1 MGDDGFIRR
10 QYSALR
16 RPVYYADVTT
26 YTGEVVKKFTEVQE
40 GDNSPGGVKGKATY
54 HAVGIRWQGSNQV
67 GEAQVPGT
75 ATVYLPSRENGPVQL
90 PIPHPGNPPFVN
102 YETFRKEWYQ

>member
-26 YTGEVVKKFTEVQE
+26 YTGEVVKKYTEVQK
-40 GDNSPGGVKGKATY
+40 GNSEPSGVPGEAMY
-54 HAVGIRWQGSNQV
+54 HAIGIRWQGVNQV

-90 PIPHPGNPPFVN
+90 PIPHAAKPPFVN
-102 YETFRKEWYQ
+102 YEKFRNDWY